1 MKSELWT
8 MVSTTNERFKY
19 LEGHTGILIYSN
31 NQNVYWFND
40 FHTSSIVSEKKT
52 KNTITIQ
59 TLNSVYKFKR
69 INK

>member
-1 MKSELWT
+1 MKNKLWT

-19 LEGHTGILIYSN
+19 LEGYTGVLIFSP

-40 FHTSSIVSEKKT
+40 FHTSSVVSEKKT
-52 KNTITIQ
+52 KNTITVQ

-69 INK
+69 ITK